1 MCALA
6 TRTFIIAL
14 RGVVVNRVTKK
25 LAECQ
30 LSWNYGDYY
39 EKVSSVLS
47 RTIIV

>member
-6 TRTFIIAL
+6 TRTLIIAL
-14 RGVVVNRVTKK
+14 RGAVVNKVTKK
-25 LAECQ
+25 AGGVPAF
-30 LSWNYGDYY
+30 SNGDYY